1 MYIKKKMEIRELRNI
16 GQYIPIRQEEENAPG
31 IRVSVDQVV
40 SQQPGLIGII
50 DVIHTRKRIY
60 GVTVFK
66 DHFTNLSYSYFN
78 TSLNTEETIQAK
90 FSFEQLSTSNGVNV
104 HAYHADNGHFQKKV
118 SEMKCNYQD
127 RN

>member
-1 MYIKKKMEIRELRNI
+1 MKRRAWSNK
-16 GQYIPIRQEEENAPG
+16 GQYRPIRNKDENAPG

-50 DVIHTRKRIY
+50 EGIHTRKRIY

-90 FSFEQLSTSNGVNV
+90 FSFEQFSTSNGVNV
-104 HAYHADNGHFQKKV
+104 HA
-118 SEMKCNYQD
+118 
-127 RN
+127 

>member
-1 MYIKKKMEIRELRNI
+1 MKRRPWRHK
-16 GQYIPIRQEEENAPG
+16 GQYRPIRRENENAPG

-50 DVIHTRKRIY
+50 EGIHTRKRIY

-66 DHFTNLSYSYFN
+66 DHFTNLSYSYCN

-90 FSFEQLSTSNGVNV
+90 LSFEQFSTSNGVTV
-104 HAYHADNGHFQKKV
+104 QAYHADNGRFAEKGL
-118 SEMKCNYQD
+118 EMQSN
-127 RN
+127 